1 MKSFR
6 ELYVWSASVELAVR
20 TVSLADTLCARKRFA
35 LADQMQR
42 AAFSVP
48 SNIAEGF
55 GRLSRKEWRQYLAQ
69 ARGSLFELETQFEI
83 AKRISAIA
91 DDTVERTL
99 IAKIG
104 AGLTRMIRK
113 LTNDHMTP

>member
-20 TVSLADTLCARKRFA
+20 TVSLADALCARKRFA

-69 ARGSLFELETQFEI
+69 ARGSLYELETQYEI
-83 AKRISAIA
+83 AKRINAIV
-91 DDTVERTL
+91 DDALERTL
-99 IAKIG
+99 IAQIG
-104 AGLTRMIRK
+104 AGLSRMIKR
-113 LTNDHMTP
+113 LTL